1 MLLGT
6 YDFKKVSLIVGTR
19 QMKGFAEGSSIEA
32 DRDTDSFTKKV
43 GVDGETTRSRSNNSA
58 GSITF
63 SLDQFSEDNKY
74 LQTLANL
81 DERTG
86 SGVIPVKIVD
96 SSNPDLEI
104 IISTAAWVKKP
115 AKKGFGA
122 EAGPREW
129 VLDCADLNYANSI

>member
-6 YDFKKVSLIVGTR
+6 YDFKKVTLIVGTR
-19 QMKGFAEGSSIEA
+19 QIKGFEEGSTIEC
-32 DRDTDSFTKKV
+32 DRDEDSFTKKV

-74 LQTLANL
+74 LQGLANI

-86 SGVIPVKIVD
+86 AGVIPAKLVD
-96 SSNPDLEI
+96 ASNPDEEI
-104 IISTAAWVKKP
+104 VIATAAWVKKP
-115 AKKGFGA
+115 AKRGFGG
-122 EAGPREW
+122 ESGPREW
-129 VLDCADLNYANSI
+129 VLDCADINYANAL

>member
-19 QMKGFAEGSSIEA
+19 QIKGFEEGTSIEA
-32 DRDTDSFTKKV
+32 DRDEDSFTKKV

-58 GSITF
+58 GSVTF
-63 SLDQFSEDNKY
+63 SLNQFSEDNVY

-86 SGVIPVKIVD
+86 AGVVPVKIVD
-96 SSNPDLEI
+96 SSNPDEEI
-104 IISTAAWVKKP
+104 IIATAAWVKKP
-115 AKKGFGA
+115 AKKGFGG
-122 EAGPREW
+122 ESGPREW
-129 VLDCADLNYANSI
+129 VLDTADINYANAL